1 VFARLLVISVVTV
14 VGGTV
19 APGASAADSLVGFQM
34 PSKKIA
40 CMYSHFSGA
49 KPELRCDVADVAS
62 PPKRPKSCAL
72 DYGSAF
78 GLTATGKARRL
89 CAGDTVL
96 NPKAKVLAYGKSRTL
111 GPFTCTARTA
121 GLRCATR
128 AGHGFELSRTRQK
141 LF

>member
-19 APGASAADSLVGFQM
+19 APGASA
-34 PSKKIA
+34 
-40 CMYSHFSGA
+40 
-49 KPELRCDVADVAS
+49 ADVAS

>member
-1 VFARLLVISVVTV
+1 VFARLLVISMVMVVAAMV
-14 VGGTV
+14 
-19 APGASAADSLVGFQM
+19 PGASAADRLVGFQM

-62 PPKRPKSCAL
+62 PPKRPKSCEL

-111 GPFTCTARTA
+111 GPFTCTARKA
-121 GLRCATR
+121 GMRCATR

>member
-1 VFARLLVISVVTV
+1 MLARLLVISMVMVVAAM
-14 VGGTV
+14 

-49 KPELRCDVADVAS
+49 KPELRCDVADVAF
-62 PPKRPKSCAL
+62 PPKRPKSCRL

-111 GPFTCTARTA
+111 GPFTCTARKV
-121 GLRCATR
+121 GLRCTTR